1 MNERRRYINDYIQRK
16 QQAWLSELRELV
28 PDVSEMTIRRDL
40 EALEKEG
47 TIIRIHGGA
56 KSVSSIN
63 KLVEDVFSE
72 RSVINTEE
80 KHIIGQKAA
89 KLIKPDNSIYIDSG
103 STMMAL
109 ARAISDERLLIL
121 TNGLNVAA
129 ELLSM
134 NNAIVNIIG
143 GEVSRNSISI
153 SGPQAINSIT
163 KFNIDIAFIAAT
175 AFSKDAGFTCGNIHD
190 SDLKD
195 KVLKKAH
202 LRVILMD
209 SSKIGHTMPYT
220 FSMPADI
227 DILVTDNGAT
237 DDVKDFFRNHAVEV
251 I

>member
-1 MNERRRYINDYIQRK
+1 MNERRKLINDYIQLK
-16 QQAWLSELRELV
+16 QEAGLSELRALV
-28 PDVSEMTIRRDL
+28 PEVSEMTIRRDL

-47 TIIRIHGGA
+47 MIIRIHGGA

-80 KHIIGQKAA
+80 KRIIGQKAA

-109 ARAISDERLLIL
+109 ARAIPDERLLIL
-121 TNGLNVAA
+121 TNGLNIAA
-129 ELLSM
+129 ELLFL
-134 NNAIVNIIG
+134 NNSIVNIIG

-153 SGPQAINSIT
+153 SGPQAVNSIL

-175 AFSKDAGFTCGNIHD
+175 AFSKDAGFTCGSIHD

-202 LRVILMD
+202 LRVVLMD

-220 FSMPADI
+220 FSMPEDI
-227 DILVTDNGAT
+227 DILVSDDGIT
-237 DDVKDFFRNHAVEV
+237 DDIGDFFRNHGVEV